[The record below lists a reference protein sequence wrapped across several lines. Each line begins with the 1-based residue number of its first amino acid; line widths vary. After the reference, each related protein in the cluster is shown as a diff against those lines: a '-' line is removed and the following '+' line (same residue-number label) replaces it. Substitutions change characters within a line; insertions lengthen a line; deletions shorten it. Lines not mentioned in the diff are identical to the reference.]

1 MSGPLLVG
9 SAAAAGVFLLRAIGL
24 LRARRGRRRLADTAL
39 LGRFGPV
46 PRRGWEW
53 TAAGLLALGAGML
66 GAVAAGFGAQE
77 AVREEGTGPETVL
90 LLDASNSM
98 LAEDV
103 QPSRLARQRELA
115 GRVAA
120 RLSGNVGVVYFAG
133 RGYVLSPL
141 TADASAV
148 RMYVESVR
156 PASVGRGGTAL
167 GAGLSEALGVLGG
180 GRGETNR
187 AIVLFSDGEETVE
200 QPLDEALERARRLG
214 VPVHTVAIGTREGGP
229 IPIGPE
235 TALDADPGERRALD
249 RMVPGGA
256 GSDSYLRGPDGE
268 VVTTRLEEETLRHI
282 AQVTGGRYLP
292 AEEPELDRLADEL
305 AGGEA
310 PQQSG
315 GSPAIPLLLLAF
327 ALLWAEAFL
336 PRPTSGASRS
346 VTGSDSETRERP
358 HSERGRRPAA
368 SAAALLGIALALAV
382 SAAAPAQDR
391 QGAPSAEQGT
401 PSTEPSEGL
410 RELPARESAETS
422 RYRAEALRSGR
433 PEDWYNLG
441 TALLREGRWDEA
453 RETLRRAVRSES
465 ERVGTHGHYNHGLA
479 SALLGRRGQAS
490 AEARREALLGARTAF
505 QEVLRRDPTDE
516 DARWNLELV
525 QRWLQQPPQSG
536 GGGDG
541 GQDGGGG
548 GLDPESAQALLD
560 EAGRAE
566 AELRERVLERGR
578 LRDPAVERNW

>member
-9 SAAAAGVFLLRAIGL
+9 TAAAAGVFLLRAIGL
-24 LRARRGRRRLADTAL
+24 VRAHRGRRRLADTAL

-46 PRRGWEW
+46 PRRGREW
-53 TAAGLLALGAGML
+53 MAAGVLALGAGL
-66 GAVAAGFGAQE
+66 VGAMAAGFGARE
-77 AVREEGTGPETVL
+77 AVREKGAGPETVL

-98 LAEDV
+98 LAEDI
-103 QPSRLARQRELA
+103 QPSRLERQRELA
-115 GRVAA
+115 GRLAA

-148 RMYVESVR
+148 RMYVQSVR

-200 QPLDEALERARRLG
+200 QPLDAALERARRSG
-214 VPVHTVAIGTREGGP
+214 VPVHAVAIGTREGGR

-235 TALDADPGERRALD
+235 TALDAEPGQRRALD
-249 RMVPGGA
+249 RTGPGGTE
-256 GSDSYLRGPDGE
+256 SDSYLRGPDGE
-268 VVTTRLEEETLRHI
+268 VVTTHLEEETLRHI
-282 AQVTGGRYLP
+282 AQVTGGRYLSG
-292 AEEPELDRLADEL
+292 EEPELDQLADEL

-310 PQQSG
+310 PEQSG

-336 PRPTSGASRS
+336 PRATSGASPS
-346 VTGSDSETRERP
+346 VTGSDSETRESS

-391 QGAPSAEQGT
+391 QGAPSAE
-401 PSTEPSEGL
+401 PSQDL
-410 RELPARESAETS
+410 RALPARESAETS

-505 QEVLRRDPTDE
+505 QDVLRRDPTDE

-525 QRWLQQPPQSG
+525 QRWLQQPRQSG

-548 GLDPESAQALLD
+548 GLDPEAAEALLD